1 MYLLQ
6 AKAMANGLIFDDFKT
21 LLIVISVKNRIRFDY
36 GKYGVYIYTK
46 QAQILDEHR
55 WFLAGSIQN
64 ANISW

>member
-55 WFLAGSIQN
+55 
-64 ANISW
+64 